1 MKNVNAS
8 LYIEGKEIYEGF
20 GEMLFTHFGVSGP
33 LILSASSYY
42 QTAAENLRRKKE
54 KQAGKTGKTAENM
67 GREAPALLKLDLKP
81 ALSAEQLDKR
91 ILRDFEDNKNKQFKN
106 AVDGLFPARLVP
118 VMIQLSGINPEKKV
132 HEITREERKFFI
144 ECIKGLTLTVTGT
157 RGFEEAI
164 ITRGGIK
171 VKEVNPSTMESKL
184 VSGLYLAGEML
195 DLDALTGGFNLQI
208 AWSTG
213 HLAGAS
219 IP

>member
-1 MKNVNAS
+1 
-8 LYIEGKEIYEGF
+8 
-20 GEMLFTHFGVSGP
+20 
-33 LILSASSYY
+33 
-42 QTAAENLRRKKE
+42 
-54 KQAGKTGKTAENM
+54 
-67 GREAPALLKLDLKP
+67 
-81 ALSAEQLDKR
+81 
-91 ILRDFEDNKNKQFKN
+91 
-106 AVDGLFPARLVP
+106 VDGLFPARLVP